1 MFTKDNGK
9 TIRLMVKVYIFIKM
23 ELHIQDN
30 GLKIFNGDMEY
41 KNGLMVHRIKGKRI
55 LIIIRNY

>member
-1 MFTKDNGK
+1 MEMFIKVNGK
-9 TIRLMVKVYIFIKM
+9 TIRRMVKVYISIKM

-41 KNGLMVHRIKGKRI
+41 KNGLMVHRIKGK
-55 LIIIRNY
+55 